1 MFQVSVLRWSVW
13 RSAEGLPTHGGWMAE
28 GLGQSESLG
37 LLLHLILSE
46 SFHIGKVAID
56 AIFQMRNLRHR
67 KVE

>member
-1 MFQVSVLRWSVW
+1 
-13 RSAEGLPTHGGWMAE
+13 MAE